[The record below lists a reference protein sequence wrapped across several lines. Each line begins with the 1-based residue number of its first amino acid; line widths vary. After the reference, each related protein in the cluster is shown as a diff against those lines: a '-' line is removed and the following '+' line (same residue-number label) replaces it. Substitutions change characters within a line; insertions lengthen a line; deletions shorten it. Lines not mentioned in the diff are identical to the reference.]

1 MATETRSQDGC
12 WSCRL
17 RKKKCDERRPICT
30 ECMCL
35 GLDCHGFGT
44 RPTWMDRGTRQKAQ
58 AAKMKEK
65 LAQLTKNRRHK
76 QARAQNDWVAKQPP
90 NSHAER
96 STIRTEAPDASD
108 NILIDH
114 EHSSPTQTF
123 GDRSQDEHARSQ
135 PAEVLEEDGQSTMVA
150 DTLASSDDSDSQRIF
165 DDMTFLSG
173 YPVTLPHSGDAD
185 FQTSLEDMDFLSE
198 QNFDLPELES
208 ILTANLHMEQSTA
221 GLGSQ
226 ISTAYPSHGTS
237 SFMLPITDME
247 DAILLAYCI
256 EKVFNWQFP
265 FCSTPLSGFSQGY
278 FLWLMSKSRPLY
290 LASLALSISHMSN
303 QRAVEGPYTKLRYED
318 HAGRYNLATEEFH
331 RNLRTPKA
339 VDDISMLACTVLL
352 ISSSLLH
359 SGKVDWT
366 SHLRTGT
373 SLIAPWIAQIRHD
386 TNLVAAGLLSL
397 WELTSKA
404 NTIQVDLEKRI
415 ASNMMVLR
423 KSKEDLEQHNI
434 RHLHSNAQRQYDI
447 HVINHTFACAV
458 SVLLEVIV
466 SGAYPRLPEVK
477 QKAGRALGALA
488 DIKNDARLLELL
500 AWPLFVVGC
509 VVEEERHGFFR
520 QILSGQLKNSVSLC
534 GLLDLLEECWKSRAS
549 GEVRDENFDYSHLRI
564 HNSRNVLIV

>member
-1 MATETRSQDGC
+1 
-12 WSCRL
+12 
-17 RKKKCDERRPICT
+17 
-30 ECMCL
+30 
-35 GLDCHGFGT
+35 
-44 RPTWMDRGTRQKAQ
+44 MDRGTRQKAQ

-96 STIRTEAPDASD
+96 STIRTEAPDASN
-108 NILIDH
+108 NILMNH

-221 GLGSQ
+221 GLGVADDLCGAYLSPPESQ

-352 ISSSLLH
+352 ISSSV
-359 SGKVDWT
+359 G
-366 SHLRTGT
+366 
-373 SLIAPWIAQIRHD
+373 P
-386 TNLVAAGLLSL
+386 
-397 WELTSKA
+397 SKA
-404 NTIQVDLEKRI
+404 
-415 ASNMMVLR
+415 
-423 KSKEDLEQHNI
+423 
-434 RHLHSNAQRQYDI
+434 
-447 HVINHTFACAV
+447 F
-458 SVLLEVIV
+458 
-466 SGAYPRLPEVK
+466 
-477 QKAGRALGALA
+477 
-488 DIKNDARLLELL
+488 
-500 AWPLFVVGC
+500 
-509 VVEEERHGFFR
+509 
-520 QILSGQLKNSVSLC
+520 LSS
-534 GLLDLLEECWKSRAS
+534 
-549 GEVRDENFDYSHLRI
+549 
-564 HNSRNVLIV
+564 